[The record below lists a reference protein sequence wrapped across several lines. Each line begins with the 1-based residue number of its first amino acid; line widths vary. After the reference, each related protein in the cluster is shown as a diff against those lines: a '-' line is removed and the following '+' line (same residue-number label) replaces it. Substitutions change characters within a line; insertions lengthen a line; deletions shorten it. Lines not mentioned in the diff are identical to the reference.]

1 MHTNPKSSVKITSSI
16 LKVIDGGNVLDGG
29 VHHGD
34 SILTG
39 WKEIAGYL
47 KRTPRTVQRWAREAR
62 MPVRH
67 VLDRRRSPVIA
78 IKHEI
83 DEWLQSRNVGTV
95 NHSSVIA
102 SSLRSDLE
110 ASMRLQQQLVQK
122 MTQARRDLSS
132 SRAVLQQTVR
142 KIAKLRYT

>member
-1 MHTNPKSSVKITSSI
+1 MP
-16 LKVIDGGNVLDGG
+16 DGGNVLNGG
-29 VHHGD
+29 ANHRE

-47 KRTPRTVQRWAREAR
+47 ERTPRTVQRWAREAR

-67 VLDRRRSPVIA
+67 MLERRRSPVIA

-83 DEWLQSRNVGTV
+83 DEWVQSRNLATV
-95 NHSSVIA
+95 KHSPVVVA
-102 SSLRSDLE
+102 SPRSDLR
-110 ASMRLQQQLVQK
+110 ASLRLQQQLVQR

-132 SRAVLQQTVR
+132 TRAVLKQTM
-142 KIAKLRYT
+142 AKFHKARPA